1 MTKPTSMPFSPQ
13 QALEFMQKMW
23 NPFGVP
29 MAGVMPPVAP
39 GVPPAVPFPNPMA
52 MFATLDPADIE
63 HKIGELRVIEN
74 WLTMSLNFMQ
84 MSIKTLELQK
94 ASLEA
99 LRAGAAAAS
108 KPAPQPQSQPE
119 PKPRPHSQPHTT
131 PHAKRPKPKESE

>member
-52 MFATLDPADIE
+52 MFATLDPAEIE
-63 HKIGELRVIEN
+63 RKIGELRVIES
-74 WLTMSLNFMQ
+74 WLAMSLNFMQ

-94 ASLEA
+94 TSLEA

-108 KPAPQPQSQPE
+108 QPPAQAPSQQETKPH
-119 PKPRPHSQPHTT
+119 PHSQPHAK
-131 PHAKRPKPKESE
+131 PHAKRPKPKENE

>member
-23 NPFGVP
+23 NPLGI
-29 MAGVMPPVAP
+29 VAP
-39 GVPPAVPFPNPMA
+39 GPPAAPGIPPAAPFPNPMT

-108 KPAPQPQSQPE
+108 QPAPQPESQPE
-119 PKPRPHSQPHTT
+119 PKPHPHSQPYAK